1 MVLSFLWPAERDGG
15 AMSTRRRL
23 SILLASSVLSIAVAS
38 SAAGQLAG
46 TPIRLAIGAP
56 LSGGAATFGL
66 EMKHAV
72 ELALEEQNAA
82 GGLLG
87 ARVEAGVADDE
98 ASDVK
103 AQAVARGFCE
113 DPTVLGV
120 VGHVNSNVSI
130 TASGV
135 YQACGLLMLT
145 PMSSSPTVTD
155 RNLPNVFR
163 LTNRDDHKG
172 PGLAAYLYRKV
183 GKRRAVVVDDQTAY
197 GKGLADLFART
208 FTALGGTVIAH
219 PTVKVGDRDFRTLLT
234 GLPPEFDVLFF
245 GGIAE
250 AAYLLKQMREV
261 GMSQLFTCG
270 DGCWNV
276 KGFIQ
281 PAGEA
286 ATAGEGVL
294 VLSAAPALGRVP
306 GSAEFAERYTKRFGP
321 IANYAANSYDAAR
334 LVLRAIEQAGRSK
347 GGLPTRSEVVAALRA
362 SHYQG
367 IAYNRPVEWD
377 AKGDNTAAV
386 IFVNVVDGDR
396 FKEVGEITREDVRN

>member
-1 MVLSFLWPAERDGG
+1 
-15 AMSTRRRL
+15 
-23 SILLASSVLSIAVAS
+23 
-38 SAAGQLAG
+38 
-46 TPIRLAIGAP
+46 
-56 LSGGAATFGL
+56 
-66 EMKHAV
+66 MKHAV

>member
-1 MVLSFLWPAERDGG
+1 
-15 AMSTRRRL
+15 
-23 SILLASSVLSIAVAS
+23 
-38 SAAGQLAG
+38 
-46 TPIRLAIGAP
+46 
-56 LSGGAATFGL
+56 
-66 EMKHAV
+66 
-72 ELALEEQNAA
+72 
-82 GGLLG
+82 
-87 ARVEAGVADDE
+87 
-98 ASDVK
+98 
-103 AQAVARGFCE
+103 
-113 DPTVLGV
+113 
-120 VGHVNSNVSI
+120 
-130 TASGV
+130 
-135 YQACGLLMLT
+135 
-145 PMSSSPTVTD
+145 
-155 RNLPNVFR
+155 
-163 LTNRDDHKG
+163 
-172 PGLAAYLYRKV
+172 
-183 GKRRAVVVDDQTAY
+183 
-197 GKGLADLFART
+197 
-208 FTALGGTVIAH
+208 
-219 PTVKVGDRDFRTLLT
+219 
-234 GLPPEFDVLFF
+234 LFF

>member
-1 MVLSFLWPAERDGG
+1 
-15 AMSTRRRL
+15 MSMRRL
-23 SILLASSVLSIAVAS
+23 AFILASSLLSIAVAS
-38 SAAGQLAG
+38 EAASQLAG

-56 LSGGAATFGL
+56 LSGGAATFGI
-66 EMKHAV
+66 EMKQAV
-72 ELALEEQNAA
+72 ELAVEEQNGA

-87 ARVEAGVADDE
+87 SRVEVRVADDE
-98 ASDVK
+98 ANDAK
-103 AQAVARGFCE
+103 GQAVARAFCE

-130 TASGV
+130 TASNV
-135 YQACGLLMLT
+135 YQGCGLLMLT
-145 PMSSSPTVTD
+145 PMSSSPAVTD
-155 RNLPNVFR
+155 RQLPNVFR
-163 LTNRDDHKG
+163 LTNRDDYKG

-197 GKGLADLFART
+197 GKGLADLFAKSFGT
-208 FTALGGTVIAH
+208 LGGTVVARA
-219 PTVKVGDRDFRTLLT
+219 TVRVGDRDFRALLT
-234 GLPPEFDVLFF
+234 GLPRDFDVLFF

-250 AAYLLKQMREV
+250 APYVLRQMREI
-261 GMSQLFTCG
+261 GMNQLFTCG

-281 PAGEA
+281 PAGGA
-286 ATAGEGVL
+286 AIEGEGVL

-306 GSAEFAERYTKRFGP
+306 SSADFGERYTKRFGP

-334 LVLRAIEQAGRSK
+334 LVLRAIEHAARAK
-347 GGLPTRSEVVAALRA
+347 GGRPTRAEVIVALRA
-362 SHYQG
+362 IHYQG
-367 IAYNRPVEWD
+367 IAYSRPVEWD

-396 FKEVGEITREDVRN
+396 FKEVAEITREDVPK